1 MIFRGYRQSLGARIL
16 LATMLLAGF
25 GSAAEA
31 NEPVAN
37 KLRLDQGR
45 ALADRVCTNCHL
57 VSDQQNNAV
66 ADVPTF
72 QEIADK
78 PDQTEA
84 RIMARIAIPKH
95 PMPVIPITKEEL
107 EDVAAYIMSL
117 RSE

>member
-1 MIFRGYRQSLGARIL
+1 MIPRGHRQSYGASAL
-16 LATMLLAGF
+16 LAVTLLVGL
-25 GSAAEA
+25 GLAAQA

-37 KLRLDQGR
+37 KLRLEQGR
-45 ALADRVCTNCHL
+45 ALADRVCSNCHL

-78 PDQTEA
+78 PEQTEG

-95 PMPVIPITKEEL
+95 PMPVIPISKEEL